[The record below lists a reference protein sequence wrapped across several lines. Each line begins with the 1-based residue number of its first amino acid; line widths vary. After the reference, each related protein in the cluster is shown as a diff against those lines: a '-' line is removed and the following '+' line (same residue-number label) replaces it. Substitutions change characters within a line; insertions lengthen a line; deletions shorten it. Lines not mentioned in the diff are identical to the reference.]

1 MIVKM
6 FTLYDTAVMAYMSP
20 IFARNK
26 GEALRSLSKSVNG
39 PSGNALADH
48 PEQFVLYEIG
58 EFNDETGQ
66 VSPYVTPDCVCKAV
80 ELKDSRPTGTN
91 S

>member
-1 MIVKM
+1 MIFKM
-6 FTLYDTAVMAYMSP
+6 FVLYDSGVSAYMTP

-39 PSGNALADH
+39 ASGSILADH

-58 EFNDETGQ
+58 EFNDETGS
-66 VSPYVTPDCVCKAV
+66 VVPHLVPDCICKAI
-80 ELKDSRPTGTN
+80 ELKQVTAQSVN